1 MGKYDAIIGLP
12 HHVSKKHPPMPMEK
26 RAAQFAPFAALTGHA
41 AAIRETARL
50 TDEKIE
56 LDDAMKLEISDRL
69 CELADRLPYAPPVAI
84 TYFLPDAYKSG
95 GSYVDAVGTVRK
107 LDAYARVIVM
117 QDGRKIPI
125 DDVLEVTWKT
135 ESE

>member
-12 HHVSKKHPPMPMEK
+12 HHVSQKHPPMPMEK

-69 CELADRLPYAPPVAI
+69 RELADRLPDAQPVAI

>member
-12 HHVSKKHPPMPMEK
+12 HHVSRKHPPMPMEK

-41 AAIRETARL
+41 AAIRETARQ
-50 TDEKIE
+50 TDQKIE

-69 CELADRLPYAPPVAI
+69 RELADRLPDAPPVVI

-95 GSYVDAVGTVRK
+95 GAYVDAAGTVRK

-125 DDVLEVTWKT
+125 DDVLEVTLKT
-135 ESE
+135 EAE